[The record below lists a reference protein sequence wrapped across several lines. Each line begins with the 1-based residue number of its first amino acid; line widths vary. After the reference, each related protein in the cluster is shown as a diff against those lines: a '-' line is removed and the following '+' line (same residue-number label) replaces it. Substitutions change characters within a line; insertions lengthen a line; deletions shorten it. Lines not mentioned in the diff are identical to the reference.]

1 MALNTFC
8 LSLLQYFAKVLNY
21 LYGSHLWQSYSA
33 SRVTTSHYLRH
44 SSFVPRHFF
53 ASPSSHS
60 PFEGSQRQLGMCT
73 TIAEYVRRGRFVS
86 FSSLSPFGGSGAY
99 RINDSPQIPP
109 FEGTQR
115 QLGMCKG
122 GCFIIFSVALP
133 PSAYGLRP
141 ITSSSFF
148 RLETPILTFLA
159 LLYCIMNQPLIYP
172 SYTNRPRF
180 V

>member
-99 RINDSPQIPP
+99 RINDSSHSP
-109 FEGTQR
+109 FSSLVIR
-115 QLGMCKG
+115 HFFLL
-122 GCFIIFSVALP
+122 SVILP

-141 ITSSSFF
+141 IAFSLSF
-148 RLETPILTFLA
+148 A
-159 LLYCIMNQPLIYP
+159 
-172 SYTNRPRF
+172 SKPRF
-180 V
+180 